1 MVSKVGLFSKEDCEY
16 IKSFYDKTLEKN
28 EKGFKITSEKYPE
41 GIAIKDGSAVSWNE
55 IQNDTL
61 DRFLLSKL
69 NVLDITSLP
78 MLKLMRY
85 GEGNE
90 MKPHRDFQAYDTSTI
105 YRSTTIQLS
114 DPKDYEGGR
123 LVVEGIE
130 ASNLQGTVNMFN
142 PYQRHWVTKITKG
155 ERWVIVAFLEEV
167 NFTKKKNLL

>member
-16 IKSFYDKTLEKN
+16 IKSFYDETLEKN

-69 NVLDITSLP
+69 DVLNINSLP
-78 MLKLMRY
+78 MLKLMKY

-114 DPKDYEGGR
+114 DPKEYEGGR
-123 LVVEGIE
+123 LVVEGTE
-130 ASNLQGTVNMFN
+130 ASSIQGTVNMFN

-155 ERWVIVAFLEEV
+155 VRWVIVAFLEEGHF
-167 NFTKKKNLL
+167 NKTKSLL